1 VVLTSRL
8 NPLLRR
14 RHDPGN
20 AGHSPKRHATPLVL
34 HPELRLSPEQFALV
48 CEANPDADLEL
59 SAGGHLIS
67 MTPTGGDTSAR
78 NTALLYALQHYARSQ
93 GGWKV
98 LDSSGGFRLPV
109 AVRLL
114 RRSWLRP
121 QPRCLPGAPRSLA
134 GPHPLWARRGG
145 LVGP

>member
-1 VVLTSRL
+1 MTPATPATARS
-8 NPLLRR
+8 N
-14 RHDPGN
+14 
-20 AGHSPKRHATPLVL
+20 TPLVL

-48 CEANPDADLEL
+48 CEANPDAVLEL

-78 NTALLYALQHYARSQ
+78 NAALLYALQHYARSQ

-109 AVRLL
+109 AARLQVL
-114 RRSWLRP
+114 E
-121 QPRCLPGAPRSLA
+121 A
-134 GPHPLWARRGG
+134 GPEFPALQLRLAEIWAG
-145 LVGP
+145 